1 MCTEPGTQGGTAAC
15 RCKRAVTRLLVLALL
30 AAAVLAFGSR
40 ALAGTPVFA
49 VVPGQAAGASG
60 QSSLDAAVRATIA
73 SDRKALAQALLDERA
88 QESAGAHAA
97 ARTDTVKAGVL
108 FATEDAVGRSRQAA
122 AADAAHAARLRR
134 SIVRLEQALQPVP
147 VALDSGSAGS
157 TGAYAVAIAERYLG
171 VRYLWGGAVPDDGFD
186 CSGFV
191 KYVYAQLGI
200 TLPHYAASQ
209 WDDTVH
215 VDPSQLEPGDLVFF
229 EPRADGPG
237 HVGMY
242 VGNGVFIEAPHTG
255 AVVQFQSLAQETATT
270 GFVGASR
277 PAA

>member
-1 MCTEPGTQGGTAAC
+1 
-15 RCKRAVTRLLVLALL
+15 VTRLLILAVL
-30 AAAVLAFGSR
+30 AAAALAFGAR
-40 ALAGTPVFA
+40 AFAGTPVFA
-49 VVPGQAAGASG
+49 VVQGQTSGAAG
-60 QSSLDAAVRATIA
+60 QSSLDAAVRATLA
-73 SDRKALAQALLDERA
+73 SDRTALARVIRDEGA
-88 QESAGAHAA
+88 QESAA
-97 ARTDTVKAGVL
+97 ARASTLSDTVKAGGL
-108 FATEDAVGRSRQAA
+108 FATEDTAGRSRQAA
-122 AADAAHAARLRR
+122 AADAALAARLRR
-134 SIVRLEQALQPVP
+134 SIAGLEQALQPISI
-147 VALDSGSAGS
+147 AADTGDSGSI
-157 TGAYAVAIAERYLG
+157 GAYAVAIAERYLG

-209 WDDTVH
+209 WNDTVH